1 MEPQDSQDSQNGAA
15 IAREEIRQFIVPD
28 TVREYWNASGKTKA
42 TSDDLARIEAAIGA
56 RLAQP
61 YVDFV
66 TEFGCI
72 VFRSGVE
79 GMHCMFDYTV
89 QFDDRKETRES
100 DIAFIR
106 NPDGLIKAWGIATQE
121 EEDEGLPQFPAHYLP
136 VGNDSGQG
144 AILLELGEHA
154 GRVWYWEEKADAWGT
169 GDNAE
174 PLGFVAEDFYEFI
187 NGLRPPPY

>member
-28 TVREYWNASGKTKA
+28 TVREYWNASGEPKA

-56 RLAQP
+56 KLARP

-72 VFRSGVE
+72 VFEPEVI
-79 GMHCMFDYTV
+79 GMRCMFDYTV

-100 DIAFIR
+100 DIAFIL
-106 NPDGLIKAWGIATQE
+106 NPDGLIKAWEIATQ
-121 EEDEGLPQFPAHYLP
+121 EEDEGLPQFPANYLP

-144 AILLELGEHA
+144 SILLELGEHA
-154 GRVWYWEEKADAWGT
+154 GRVWYWKEKECQWGT
-169 GDNAE
+169 GDNTE

-187 NGLRPPPY
+187 NGLRSPPN